1 MRDLGTLAF
10 IAEAGNVLFL
20 GLPEAATQCHLA
32 MCGNLQGGYPSG
44 EPHLHAGG
52 VGTEDG
58 RHGSSPGG
66 DLWRTRRGALS
77 PLSPVRDRRRGAP
90 TGRRCWRRMLSLP
103 PAVRIFVATQP
114 TNMHL
119 SFDRLAALARDV
131 LQQDPLSGH
140 LFVFRNRSGDKV
152 KILGWD
158 RSGFCLWYKRLEQ
171 GVFHF
176 PRAATTPLEVDAAE
190 LTLLLDGIDLTAVIR
205 RPRFRRRLVV
215 AGA

>member
-1 MRDLGTLAF
+1 
-10 IAEAGNVLFL
+10 
-20 GLPEAATQCHLA
+20 
-32 MCGNLQGGYPSG
+32 
-44 EPHLHAGG
+44 
-52 VGTEDG
+52 
-58 RHGSSPGG
+58 
-66 DLWRTRRGALS
+66 
-77 PLSPVRDRRRGAP
+77 
-90 TGRRCWRRMLSLP
+90 MLSLP

-176 PRAATTPLEVDAAE
+176 PRAATTHLEVDAAE

-205 RPRFRRRLVV
+205 RPRFRRRLGV